1 MIYKM
6 TIHKP
11 GEAIGQ
17 IVQNTYPETKQL
29 QALVAG
35 PDEEHTLIEH
45 VQLNLKDGNK
55 SERPGMIVN
64 ENGMSLGL
72 PHNKEA
78 TMLYW
83 QTAQNNG
90 NVTSHPI
97 LGTAIILDNF
107 KLR

>member
-6 TIHKP
+6 TILRP
-11 GEAIGQ
+11 GKREGKL
-17 IVQNTYPETKQL
+17 VQDSYPEVKQL

-72 PHNKEA
+72 PPNKEA

-90 NVTSHPI
+90 KVTSHPI
-97 LGTAIILDNF
+97 LGTAIVLDNF